1 MKQVDENL
9 EWILCKTYFLIVE
22 TTNSSK
28 IRLEELCKESKISK
42 EVVEKIVPQNP
53 NMFGIFFL
61 KILMSIIDKEVL
73 KTLGSDIAEDTISS
87 TYDKLLEGLS
97 LRFEKFIRYKQ
108 AFKVLSENSEQKIK
122 IFFNILQENYNFSNS
137 LLDLIEKEQNCGIKI
152 LKSIALNIVFIRCLE
167 IFLEDENNNL
177 DRVIRYLDKYL
188 TDMEDLGVLIGIIK
202 N

>member
-22 TTNSSK
+22 TTNSTK
-28 IRLEELCKESKISK
+28 IRLEELCIESKISK
-42 EVVEKIVPQNP
+42 DVAEKIVPQNP

-61 KILMSIIDKEVL
+61 KILISSLDKEVL
-73 KTLGSDIAEDTISS
+73 KTLGSDIAEDTTSS

-97 LRFEKFIRYKQ
+97 LRFEKYIKYKQ
-108 AFKVLSENSEQKIK
+108 VFKVLSENSEQKIK

-137 LLDLIEKEQNCGIKI
+137 LLDLIEKEQNCGIKS
-152 LKSIALNIVFIRCLE
+152 LKSIALNIVFIRCVE
-167 IFLEDENNNL
+167 IFFEDENNNL
-177 DRVIRYLDKYL
+177 DRVIRHLDKYL
-188 TDMEDLGVLIGIIK
+188 TDMEDLGALIGIIK